1 LPYQNNKPQSN
12 RPQIGRK
19 NQRTKREKIN
29 QTVRTRVVYHGPA
42 PRAAFLALA
51 RSSQSPLAGTEI
63 IGPINAIAWAGSEE
77 STLLYVLSHTAP
89 HTNLHIN
96 KSTEA

>member
-1 LPYQNNKPQSN
+1 VRQRLGVGQRRRGLAPADEHGLKAKQCGGAQS
-12 RPQIGRK
+12 K
-19 NQRTKREKIN
+19 
-29 QTVRTRVVYHGPA
+29 
-42 PRAAFLALA
+42 
-51 RSSQSPLAGTEI
+51 
-63 IGPINAIAWAGSEE
+63 E

>member
-1 LPYQNNKPQSN
+1 MPWARITFSGARIASAGDLAAQLAY
-12 RPQIGRK
+12 
-19 NQRTKREKIN
+19 
-29 QTVRTRVVYHGPA
+29 
-42 PRAAFLALA
+42 PRD
-51 RSSQSPLAGTEI
+51 SG
-63 IGPINAIAWAGSEE
+63 EE